1 LSTKRWA
8 DSPEPGRIDLA
19 AGKTSQKPGAPVTLT
34 EHEGMLLALIIR
46 EQPVRAYQLYKIFE
60 SSPVTSIN
68 SSKGQLYPA
77 IRRLK
82 AKGLVV
88 AQQVSGD
95 GRNVEELSPTEE
107 GVQAAAAWVI
117 DISGDHISLDDPL
130 RTRMLSFDLLTKEQ
144 RIAWIS
150 NAKALVK
157 ARREIVEKFDR
168 SVTVPY
174 QRFAF
179 MSTMETLRVK
189 MEWLDELL
197 YDQINGE

>member
-1 LSTKRWA
+1 M
-8 DSPEPGRIDLA
+8 A

-88 AQQVSGD
+88 AEQVSGD

>member
-1 LSTKRWA
+1 LVARKNGQKR
-8 DSPEPGRIDLA
+8 GV
-19 AGKTSQKPGAPVTLT
+19 PVTLT

-46 EQPVRAYQLYKIFE
+46 EQPVRAYQLYKLFE
-60 SSPVTSIN
+60 GSPVTSIN

-82 AKGLVV
+82 AKGLVIG
-88 AQQVSGD
+88 QQVSGD
-95 GRNVEELSPTEE
+95 RRNVEELSATEE
-107 GVQAAAAWVI
+107 GVQAAAAWVLAI
-117 DISGDHISLDDPL
+117 GGDHINLDDPL

-157 ARREIVEKFDR
+157 ARREIVEEFNR
-168 SVTVPY
+168 NVTVPY

-179 MSTMETLRVK
+179 MSAMESLRVK
-189 MEWLDELL
+189 MEWLDDLL
-197 YDQINGE
+197 YDQVNAG

>member
-1 LSTKRWA
+1 
-8 DSPEPGRIDLA
+8 
-19 AGKTSQKPGAPVTLT
+19 
-34 EHEGMLLALIIR
+34 MLLALVIR
-46 EQPVRAYQLYKIFE
+46 EQPVRPYQLYKLFE
-60 SSPVTSIN
+60 GSPVTSIN

-88 AQQVSGD
+88 GKQVSGD
-95 GRNVEELSPTEE
+95 GRNAEELSVT
-107 GVQAAAAWVI
+107 QAGMHAATAWVLQI
-117 DISGDHISLDDPL
+117 NGDHISLDDPL

-157 ARREIVEKFDR
+157 ARREIVEEFNR

-197 YDQINGE
+197 YDQINAE